1 MGERFMEKIVLATT
15 SDVNLVAEL
24 YDSVNKYFEA
34 TENYCYPNWQTG
46 KYPVL
51 NDAQEAFNDKSLYV
65 LKDDGKVLGSIIIN
79 NKQHPE
85 YRRMPWTIQVSD
97 QDVRTIHTLV
107 VDPKLRNR
115 GIGEKLVRFS
125 IDLCRNDGAKT
136 IRIDTHFRNIPARGL
151 YTKCGFHSLG
161 CQTAFVD
168 GIEQKFDV
176 LEYVLF

>member
-51 NDAQEAFNDKSLYV
+51 KDAQEAFNDKSLYV
-65 LKDDGKVLGSIIIN
+65 LKD
-79 NKQHPE
+79 
-85 YRRMPWTIQVSD
+85 
-97 QDVRTIHTLV
+97 
-107 VDPKLRNR
+107 
-115 GIGEKLVRFS
+115 
-125 IDLCRNDGAKT
+125 DGAKT